1 MMPNKRTVDPT
12 ASEASTHIIGLRV
25 TETQLK
31 EITDLCRI
39 KNVKRSQLF
48 RDLVRNA
55 LEAELAS

>member
-55 LEAELAS
+55 LEAELAQ